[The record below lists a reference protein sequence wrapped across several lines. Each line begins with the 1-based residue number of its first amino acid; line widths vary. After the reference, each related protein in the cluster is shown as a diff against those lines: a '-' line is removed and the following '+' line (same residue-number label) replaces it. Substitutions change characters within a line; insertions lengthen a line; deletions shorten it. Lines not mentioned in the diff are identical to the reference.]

1 MGRCM
6 LIVTP
11 LKVVYYF
18 CVLFLLSA
26 CASSGTKLETSPK
39 ISAQSVGLTK
49 EQSTVLV
56 VQDWWKSL
64 GDAQLNDLV
73 ELALKGQPTIAAVKA
88 RMNRMLAM
96 ADLTRASVLPQGNVN
111 ATATRQRFTAN
122 GIYPLPIAGN
132 TYNMGEV
139 QLGLSWSPDLFGM
152 HAAEWAAAMGQVHA
166 ARADTAA
173 AAVSLAAQVSR
184 SYITLGRLLVWRELA
199 DQAVLQQDTAL
210 QLVRSRAEAGL
221 DTQIDQRQSDALLL
235 DARSQ
240 REALDEQI
248 VIARHQLATLCG
260 MNPQALD
267 QLRPNLAKLSV
278 QEMPLDLGAD
288 LLGRRADIVAA
299 RWRVEAAT
307 QDIKVAEKQFYPNVT
322 LGAFVGL
329 NAIDLNKVF
338 NGASKETAIAPAVRL
353 PLFDGG
359 FLRAQL
365 RGREGEAELAVANY
379 NSVVLEAVKQASD
392 AISSSQSL
400 QRQEVEQEKSLQV
413 AQQAYDLTRQRF
425 EAGLV
430 NKLVL
435 LNALSQLLSQQRLS
449 ADVRARS
456 LSNRIF
462 LLTALG
468 GGWSET
474 SN

>member
-1 MGRCM
+1 M

-96 ADLTRASVLPQGNVN
+96 ADLARASVLPQGNVN

-267 QLRPNLAKLSV
+267 QLRPNLAKLSL

-307 QDIKVAEKQFYPNVT
+307 QDIKVAEKHFYPNVT

>member
-96 ADLTRASVLPQGNVN
+96 ADLARASVLPKGNVN

-240 REALDEQI
+240 REALDEHPI
-248 VIARHQLATLCG
+248 
-260 MNPQALD
+260 
-267 QLRPNLAKLSV
+267 
-278 QEMPLDLGAD
+278 
-288 LLGRRADIVAA
+288 
-299 RWRVEAAT
+299 
-307 QDIKVAEKQFYPNVT
+307 
-322 LGAFVGL
+322 
-329 NAIDLNKVF
+329 
-338 NGASKETAIAPAVRL
+338 
-353 PLFDGG
+353 
-359 FLRAQL
+359 
-365 RGREGEAELAVANY
+365 
-379 NSVVLEAVKQASD
+379 
-392 AISSSQSL
+392 
-400 QRQEVEQEKSLQV
+400 
-413 AQQAYDLTRQRF
+413 
-425 EAGLV
+425 
-430 NKLVL
+430 
-435 LNALSQLLSQQRLS
+435 
-449 ADVRARS
+449 
-456 LSNRIF
+456 
-462 LLTALG
+462 
-468 GGWSET
+468 
-474 SN
+474 